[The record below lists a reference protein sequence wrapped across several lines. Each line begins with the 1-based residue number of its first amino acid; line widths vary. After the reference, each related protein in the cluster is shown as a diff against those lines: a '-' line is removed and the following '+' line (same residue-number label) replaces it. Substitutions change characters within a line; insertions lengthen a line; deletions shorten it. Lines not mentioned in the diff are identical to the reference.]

1 MTRTGK
7 SCARVRAGRRE
18 PGSGT
23 TCPTLSL
30 ARLAPPL
37 LLLVLLAS
45 PALAQPITIRH
56 PTTQSATGSAQAAP
70 SSDAFSVTRVTL
82 ALGAVVSL
90 ILAFRWGA
98 RRFMPGGVTSGHS
111 RAVQVISRTIVSP
124 KQQLMLVKVGRRLVL
139 VANSPAGM
147 NAVCEIRDEQEVAD
161 LLGQVSA
168 ERGDSVSRAFG
179 SLFRRE
185 EDKFSSPD
193 DEPAA
198 DPGRPESLAGDSPE
212 EAAIGSTRDE
222 LSGLMEK
229 VRLVSKQ
236 FRRS

>member
-1 MTRTGK
+1 MRPALPL
-7 SCARVRAGRRE
+7 ARVA
-18 PGSGT
+18 
-23 TCPTLSL
+23 
-30 ARLAPPL
+30 AVL
-37 LLLVLLAS
+37 LPLVLLAS
-45 PALAQPITIRH
+45 ASLAQPITIRH
-56 PTTQSATGSAQAAP
+56 ATTQSATGTAQV
-70 SSDAFSVTRVTL
+70 SRDDSFSFTRVTL

-98 RRFMPGGVTSGHS
+98 RRFMIGGAATGHS

-139 VANSPAGM
+139 VANTAAGM
-147 NAVCEIRDEQEVAD
+147 NAICEIRDEQEVAD

-168 ERGDSVSRAFG
+168 DQGDSVTRAFG

-193 DEPAA
+193 DEPATA
-198 DPGRPESLAGDSPE
+198 PGRPDNLAGDPE

>member
-1 MTRTGK
+1 MIRTRKNCTPP
-7 SCARVRAGRRE
+7 SPDALRPVLPLARVAA
-18 PGSGT
+18 S
-23 TCPTLSL
+23 
-30 ARLAPPL
+30 L

-45 PALAQPITIRH
+45 PSLAQPITIRH
-56 PTTQSATGSAQAAP
+56 PTSQSATGSTQV
-70 SSDAFSVTRVTL
+70 SREDSFSFTRVTL

-90 ILAFRWGA
+90 ILVFRWGA
-98 RRFMPGGVTSGHS
+98 RRFMIGGVTTGHS

-139 VANSPAGM
+139 VANTAAGM
-147 NAVCEIRDEQEVAD
+147 NAICEIRDEQEVAD

-168 ERGDSVSRAFG
+168 EQGDSVSRAFG

-185 EDKFSSPD
+185 EDKFSS
-193 DEPAA
+193 DEPTGES
-198 DPGRPESLAGDSPE
+198 DRPVPQQQADSPDS
-212 EAAIGSTRDE
+212 AAIGSTRDE

>member
-1 MTRTGK
+1 
-7 SCARVRAGRRE
+7 
-18 PGSGT
+18 
-23 TCPTLSL
+23 
-30 ARLAPPL
+30 
-37 LLLVLLAS
+37 
-45 PALAQPITIRH
+45 
-56 PTTQSATGSAQAAP
+56 
-70 SSDAFSVTRVTL
+70 
-82 ALGAVVSL
+82 
-90 ILAFRWGA
+90 
-98 RRFMPGGVTSGHS
+98 
-111 RAVQVISRTIVSP
+111 
-124 KQQLMLVKVGRRLVL
+124 MLVKVGRRLVL
-139 VANSPAGM
+139 VANSAAGM
-147 NAVCEIRDEQEVAD
+147 NAICEIRDEQEVAD

-168 ERGDSVSRAFG
+168 DQGDSVTRAFG

-198 DPGRPESLAGDSPE
+198 APGRPDNLAGDPE

>member
-1 MTRTGK
+1 MLIACPDATANSQRHPL
-7 SCARVRAGRRE
+7 ARVA
-18 PGSGT
+18 
-23 TCPTLSL
+23 
-30 ARLAPPL
+30 AL
-37 LLLVLLAS
+37 LLLIVVLAS
-45 PALAQPITIRH
+45 PSLAQPITIRH
-56 PTTQSATGSAQAAP
+56 PTSQSAAGPARVSTQDS
-70 SSDAFSVTRVTL
+70 FSFTRVTL

-90 ILAFRWGA
+90 ILVFRWGA
-98 RRFMPGGVTSGHS
+98 RRFMIGGVTTGHS

-139 VANSPAGM
+139 VANTAAGM
-147 NAVCEIRDEQEVAD
+147 NAICEIRDEQEVAD

-168 ERGDSVSRAFG
+168 EQGDSVSRAFG

-185 EDKFSSPD
+185 EDKFSS
-193 DEPAA
+193 DEPAGES
-198 DPGRPESLAGDSPE
+198 DRPEPQQADSPE
-212 EAAIGSTRDE
+212 SAAIGSTRDE